1 MSQTKAFAG
10 KLHHHACIRWSDFLL
25 TAIRA
30 ITIQDV
36 FFRTTPPRSRSSQD
50 ITIQDITIQY
60 IIIQDII
67 IQDVKIPSQKQATLT
82 TILSRAS
89 DMLREPL
96 MDQPTNSNATKCRKA
111 CAKASIKKKQKRLQ
125 FQISSDRH
133 CANPNLHVVWSSS
146 SWHPVVGTS
155 LAHEAHNN

>member
-1 MSQTKAFAG
+1 
-10 KLHHHACIRWSDFLL
+10 
-25 TAIRA
+25 
-30 ITIQDV
+30 
-36 FFRTTPPRSRSSQD
+36 
-50 ITIQDITIQY
+50 
-60 IIIQDII
+60 
-67 IQDVKIPSQKQATLT
+67 
-82 TILSRAS
+82 
-89 DMLREPL
+89 MLREPL